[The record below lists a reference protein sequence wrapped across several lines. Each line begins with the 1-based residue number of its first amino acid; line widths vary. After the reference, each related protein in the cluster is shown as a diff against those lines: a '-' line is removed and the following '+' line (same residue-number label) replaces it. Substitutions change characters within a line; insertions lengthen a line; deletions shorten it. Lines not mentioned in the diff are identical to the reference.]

1 MSKNNKVNDLEK
13 LSKVQA
19 KKYINHSETI
29 KFTDFQKEIVAGKE
43 NGRFCTEYKGYTNMK
58 TPTPPIDND
67 QISKIFEMLYEL
79 KSQNEIRNQKDAER
93 DKKIEQILIDQQQIK
108 ADQQEIKANQ
118 IKNNE
123 RLDFLEKRDIDRDQK
138 IDLIYQNQ
146 QEIKANQIK
155 NNERLNFLEKRDIDR
170 DQKIDLIYQNQQEI
184 ILTLKDHSQRLDLVE
199 QNIIQI
205 NKRISVLE
213 NYHQN
218 PQDK

>member
-79 KSQNEIRNQKDAER
+79 KSQNEIRNQKDSERDKRDDER
-93 DKKIEQILIDQQQIK
+93 DKKIEQILRDQQKIK
-108 ADQQEIKANQ
+108 ADQQHIKENQKEIKT
-118 IKNNE
+118 I
-123 RLDFLEKRDIDRDQK
+123 
-138 IDLIYQNQ
+138 
-146 QEIKANQIK
+146 
-155 NNERLNFLEKRDIDR
+155 
-170 DQKIDLIYQNQQEI
+170 
-184 ILTLKDHSQRLDLVE
+184 LKDHGQRISALEENVS
-199 QNIIQI
+199 QI
-205 NKRISVLE
+205 NKRIGVLE
-213 NYHQN
+213 SYHQN